1 MIYNLFPT
9 AVGHYNID
17 RKLTKTEK
25 KFLVELEKKEN
36 LGNKTSSDHYVLGS
50 PKLSK
55 LKGFLEDSLKEYID
69 QTINPVES
77 NELYVTQSWVNYTK
91 EGEYHHKHTHSN
103 SIVSGVFYVD
113 TVPDRDRINFFKDGY
128 STIKPETKDWNSYNS
143 ESWWYETKPGD
154 LYLFPSSLPHSVFT
168 VPKGKTRISL
178 SFNTFIRGSV
188 GVDSDLTELR
198 L

>member
-36 LGNKTSSDHYVLGS
+36 EGNKTSSDHYVLGS
-50 PKLSK
+50 PMLSK

-178 SFNTFIRGSV
+178 SFNTFIKGSV
-188 GVDSDLTELR
+188 GVDSELTELK

>member
-36 LGNKTSSDHYVLGS
+36 EGNKTSSDHYVLGS

-91 EGEYHHKHTHSN
+91 EGEYHHKHTHPN

-113 TVPDRDRINFFKDGY
+113 TVPDRDRINFFKDRY

-178 SFNTFIRGSV
+178 SFNTFIRGRV

>member
-36 LGNKTSSDHYVLGS
+36 EGNKTSSDHYVLGS

-128 STIKPETKDWNSYNS
+128 STIRPETKDWNSYNS
-143 ESWWYETKPGD
+143 ESWWYELK
-154 LYLFPSSLPHSVFT
+154 L
-168 VPKGKTRISL
+168 
-178 SFNTFIRGSV
+178 
-188 GVDSDLTELR
+188 
-198 L
+198 

>member
-36 LGNKTSSDHYVLGS
+36 EGNKTSSDHYVLGS

-188 GVDSDLTELR
+188 GVDSDLTELK

>member
-36 LGNKTSSDHYVLGS
+36 EGNKTSSDHYVLGS
-50 PKLSK
+50 PRLSK

-188 GVDSDLTELR
+188 GVDSDLTELK

>member
-36 LGNKTSSDHYVLGS
+36 EGNKTSSDHYVLGS
-50 PKLSK
+50 PRLSK

-178 SFNTFIRGSV
+178 SFNTFIKGSV
-188 GVDSDLTELR
+188 GVDSELTELK

>member
-36 LGNKTSSDHYVLGS
+36 EGNKTSSDHYVLGS

-178 SFNTFIRGSV
+178 SFNTFIKGSV
-188 GVDSDLTELR
+188 GVDSELTELK

>member
-36 LGNKTSSDHYVLGS
+36 EGNKTSSDHYVLDS

-113 TVPDRDRINFFKDGY
+113 TVPDRDRINFFNDRY

>member
-36 LGNKTSSDHYVLGS
+36 EGNKTSSDHYVLGS

>member
-9 AVGHYNID
+9 AVGHYSID

-36 LGNKTSSDHYVLGS
+36 EGNKTSSDHYVLGS

-188 GVDSDLTELR
+188 GVDSDLTELK

>member
-36 LGNKTSSDHYVLGS
+36 EGNKTSSDHYVLGS

-154 LYLFPSSLPHSVFT
+154 LYLFPSSLTHSVFT

>member
-36 LGNKTSSDHYVLGS
+36 EGNKTSSDHYVLGS
-50 PKLSK
+50 PMLSK

-178 SFNTFIRGSV
+178 SFNTFIKGSV
-188 GVDSDLTELR
+188 GVDSDLTELK

>member
-36 LGNKTSSDHYVLGS
+36 EGNKTSSDNYVLGS

-188 GVDSDLTELR
+188 GVDSDLTELK